1 MSLASPAAM
10 LFAIIATV
18 GSMIACWSNTR
29 LAKRVATLEAQVAVL
44 VRDRFPQS
52 TQALIKFTRRP
63 AGLRAALQHH
73 NQQQRPAP
81 GRFPCK
87 VIALGFT
94 ASVARDFA
102 DARRASVR
110 RVFARLAPA
119 DDKVCF
125 SFIFGTDPPSQIRF
139 GSVAANWLSERQR
152 ARAEDV
158 EPRAASSSNITMQVP
173 PRQFWADGVA
183 DDDALKVIRWFV
195 EATRLTWAPFIGKAD
210 DDAYVQ
216 PAHLAADLAW
226 LLKRLPNT
234 MVMYTCPLQT
244 KQQSC
249 SSSGTLTVAHVRL
262 LPSLR
267 FGHTMMT
274 PDWRVEATPGIAPT
288 ASAAPSPSGHP
299 CGQPHSIE
307 YLRVLSMRGVNR
319 WAQKRRGCLR
329 RLNPGHAGRVSG
341 PFPWVTG
348 PLEVFGL
355 SLANRTFLSPAVAE
369 FAARQRFS
377 FMGGAIDL
385 LDGSN
390 GSKRRVD
397 VWGEDP
403 IIGYLAH
410 FAATLGGYNFTIAH
424 ATANKVCDRA
434 TTVRAHLETAPRCST
449 CCTCTCTCTSM
460 HQLSPLLHTVGA
472 QLRACHAICRVDAT
486 RHVTRRAPPQI
497 A

>member
-1 MSLASPAAM
+1 
-10 LFAIIATV
+10 
-18 GSMIACWSNTR
+18 
-29 LAKRVATLEAQVAVL
+29 
-44 VRDRFPQS
+44 
-52 TQALIKFTRRP
+52 
-63 AGLRAALQHH
+63 
-73 NQQQRPAP
+73 
-81 GRFPCK
+81 
-87 VIALGFT
+87 
-94 ASVARDFA
+94 
-102 DARRASVR
+102 
-110 RVFARLAPA
+110 
-119 DDKVCF
+119 
-125 SFIFGTDPPSQIRF
+125 
-139 GSVAANWLSERQR
+139 
-152 ARAEDV
+152 
-158 EPRAASSSNITMQVP
+158 
-173 PRQFWADGVA
+173 
-183 DDDALKVIRWFV
+183 
-195 EATRLTWAPFIGKAD
+195 
-210 DDAYVQ
+210 
-216 PAHLAADLAW
+216 
-226 LLKRLPNT
+226 
-234 MVMYTCPLQT
+234 
-244 KQQSC
+244 
-249 SSSGTLTVAHVRL
+249 
-262 LPSLR
+262 
-267 FGHTMMT
+267 MMT

-288 ASAAPSPSGHP
+288 ASAAPSSSGHP

-449 CCTCTCTCTSM
+449 CCTCTSM